1 MGVFRYDPL
10 DSEVVPRVR
19 DCRVELT
26 SGTKKEANHS
36 HTNRITKSKTNPR
49 PGPDRRPRSR
59 ERDPARI
66 YAGHRAPQAPIGTRW
81 AGRRASA
88 GPRAETPRAEVP
100 SPPAP
105 DELLRSRRPSPG
117 AHALAAHSTLTRRGG
132 TPRPTR
138 RGPRDAGVS
147 TCPNP
152 GHRSR
157 SMDSSSSAL
166 SRCRVS
172 EAILRARPSW
182 ATAVRTTS

>member
-66 YAGHRAPQAPIGTRW
+66 YAGHRAPQAPTGTRW

-105 DELLRSRRPSPG
+105 DELLRSRPTQPWGSCPGCAQHTYPPGGARHDRQDAARGTRVSPHAQTLVTGPAPWTAAAAPCPVVGSRRPS
-117 AHALAAHSTLTRRGG
+117 
-132 TPRPTR
+132 
-138 RGPRDAGVS
+138 
-147 TCPNP
+147 
-152 GHRSR
+152 
-157 SMDSSSSAL
+157 
-166 SRCRVS
+166 
-172 EAILRARPSW
+172 
-182 ATAVRTTS
+182 

>member
-1 MGVFRYDPL
+1 MCFAMTHWIVRWFRGSVIAAWSL
-10 DSEVVPRVR
+10 QAER
-19 DCRVELT
+19 
-26 SGTKKEANHS
+26 KKK
-36 HTNRITKSKTNPR
+36 RITLTRIESRSRRRTPDRDPTADREAANATPR
-49 PGPDRRPRSR
+49 GSTPDTARPKHQLAPAGPAAGPQPGPELRRHERRSPRLPHPMSCC
-59 ERDPARI
+59 A
-66 YAGHRAPQAPIGTRW
+66 
-81 AGRRASA
+81 
-88 GPRAETPRAEVP
+88 VV
-100 SPPAP
+100 
-105 DELLRSRRPSPG
+105 RPSPG

-152 GHRSR
+152 GHRTR

>member
-1 MGVFRYDPL
+1 MTHWIVRWFRGSVIAAWSL
-10 DSEVVPRVR
+10 QAER
-19 DCRVELT
+19 
-26 SGTKKEANHS
+26 KKK
-36 HTNRITKSKTNPR
+36 RITLT
-49 PGPDRRPRSR
+49 
-59 ERDPARI
+59 RI
-66 YAGHRAPQAPIGTRW
+66 E
-81 AGRRASA
+81 S
-88 GPRAETPRAEVP
+88 
-100 SPPAP
+100 
-105 DELLRSRRPSPG
+105 RSRRRTPDRDPTADREAANATPRGSTPDTARPKHQLAPAGPAAGPQPGPELRRHERRSPRLPHPMSCCAVVDPALG
-117 AHALAAHSTLTRRGG
+117 LMPWLRTAHLPAGGG

-152 GHRSR
+152 GHRTR